1 MNYFSGKPFVLFLT
15 HNKLT
20 EAAELLLILT
30 YPWQGF
36 LNLVNIHYKCKSISK
51 SKPNH
56 FIYIYIYEVNIL
68 QA

>member
-36 LNLVNIHYKCKSISK
+36 LNLVNIH
-51 SKPNH
+51 
-56 FIYIYIYEVNIL
+56 
-68 QA
+68 